1 MEQFKTMDDL
11 REYAKELGK
20 FYARSVIA
28 GEHPTLYVDHSQ
40 GQMVHGIREKD
51 YLFSSCKKWVIPHD
65 QMGLSFSAHWQHLKD
80 KFKMKDRH
88 AKGGAVNVYWLLEK
102 ADIPEGLKFVP
113 DKRNNQHYL
122 LVVSESMTVYA
133 LAAKL
138 LWVAD
143 RMSKISD
150 ARKAL

>member
-11 REYAKELGK
+11 REYIKELGK
-20 FYARSVIA
+20 FYARPTIK
-28 GEHPTLYVDHSQ
+28 GEHPTLYLDHSQ

-80 KFKMKDRH
+80 KVKMKTKH
-88 AKGGAVNVYWLLEK
+88 AKGSAVNVYWVLEA
-102 ADIPEGLKFVP
+102 ADIPQGLKFVP
-113 DKRNNQHYL
+113 DKRDKQHYL
-122 LVVSESMTVYA
+122 LTVTEKMTTKA
-133 LAAKL
+133 LSSKL
-138 LWVAD
+138 SWVAD

>member
-1 MEQFKTMDDL
+1 MN
-11 REYAKELGK
+11 
-20 FYARSVIA
+20 
-28 GEHPTLYVDHSQ
+28 HSQ

-88 AKGGAVNVYWLLEK
+88 AKGGAVNVYWVLEK
-102 ADIPEGLKFVP
+102 ADIPEGLEFVP

-122 LVVSESMTVYA
+122 LIVSESMTVYT

>member
-11 REYAKELGK
+11 REYVKSLGEI
-20 FYARSVIA
+20 YARPTIT
-28 GEHPTLYVDHSQ
+28 GEHPTLYLDHSQ
-40 GQMVHGIREKD
+40 GKMVHGVREKD
-51 YLFSSCKKWVIPHD
+51 YLFSSCKTWVIPHD

-80 KFKMKDRH
+80 KFRMKSKH
-88 AKGGAVNVYWLLEK
+88 ADGKAVNVFWILSA
-102 ADIPEGLKFVP
+102 ADVPDGLSFVP
-113 DKRNNQHYL
+113 DKRESQHYF
-122 LVVSESMTVYA
+122 LVVTEQMTVTA

-138 LWVAD
+138 SWVAD